1 MRRQQPSFLQY
12 RNPKVVCRSQ
22 LCPLGLFSKHRNCV
36 HDVMLREPATVSF
49 RTTQDHS
56 LTAHGSNNAIM
67 RCKVVSR
74 RQLGPFGSV
83 SLIRTFDA
91 LIPVMRPVDRTWRGA
106 ASPGGCQKVA
116 GRGAK
121 QFLKVSWR
129 KLRPCLFSLFPG
141 SAGFLSRRDNWGL
154 LRFFLPSEMRVT
166 RVSHS
171 S

>member
-1 MRRQQPSFLQY
+1 MRCQQPSFLQY

-22 LCPLGLFSKHRNCV
+22 LYPLGLFSKQSIVTVCMMVKTASSH
-36 HDVMLREPATVSF
+36 LRGDPFGPRKITRSLPTES
-49 RTTQDHS
+49 TTQ
-56 LTAHGSNNAIM
+56 LIM

-106 ASPGGCQKVA
+106 ASPGGWQKVA

-129 KLRPCLFSLFPG
+129 EVRPCLFSQFPG
-141 SAGFLSRRDNWGL
+141 SAGFLSPRDNWGL
-154 LRFFLPSEMRVT
+154 LRF
-166 RVSHS
+166 VSFHPKCV
-171 S
+171 

>member
-1 MRRQQPSFLQY
+1 MRCQQPSFLQY

-22 LCPLGLFSKHRNCV
+22 LYPLGLFSKQSIVTVCMMVKTASSH
-36 HDVMLREPATVSF
+36 LRRDPFGPRKITRSLPTES
-49 RTTQDHS
+49 TTQF
-56 LTAHGSNNAIM
+56 IM

-106 ASPGGCQKVA
+106 ASPGGWQKVA

-129 KLRPCLFSLFPG
+129 EVRPCLFSQFPG
-141 SAGFLSRRDNWGL
+141 SAGFLSPRDNWGL
-154 LRFFLPSEMRVT
+154 LRFFSFHPKCV
-166 RVSHS
+166 
-171 S
+171 

>member
-1 MRRQQPSFLQY
+1 MRCQQPSFLQY

-22 LCPLGLFSKHRNCV
+22 LYPLGLFRKESIVFTLTARACHN
-36 HDVMLREPATVSF
+36 LRRDPFGPRKIIRSLPTES
-49 RTTQDHS
+49 TTQF
-56 LTAHGSNNAIM
+56 IM

-106 ASPGGCQKVA
+106 ASPGGWQKVA

-129 KLRPCLFSLFPG
+129 EVRPCLFSQFPG
-141 SAGFLSRRDNWGL
+141 SAGFLSPRDNWEL
-154 LRFFLPSEMRVT
+154 LRFFSFHPKCV
-166 RVSHS
+166 
-171 S
+171 